1 MYNLPSHYRKNSFDS
16 TSTMTDLTMNSN
28 FTQTSFSSASSL
40 SSAFSDTASFNLTN
54 HSRKTNNTITPTSTL
69 HRQYQYQQQQQQQQY
84 QQPSYQ
90 HQTSTPEYS
99 SSHGSRTPTSPA
111 SSAYSA
117 ATANPH
123 TVSPLFQS
131 IPESR
136 NVLGS
141 LSHNYNKNA
150 YRNQTFSSSHSA
162 ALKRHN
168 QNLQDTT
175 VHSVPEHAVLDRSS
189 SSAAVPADQLQPP
202 LQFNSLEP
210 TSSIRSVPSEME
222 SAKPA
227 PKTLKPKSSWRKFK
241 NVFNH
246 HHNSNN
252 NTNSNTSPQP
262 QASPSSSFGSTSIAP
277 QPSNVSIHSSTSG
290 NNQIHAQLPK
300 MKTSHHQKPSYGLV
314 SRSDDTRLRDSEANR
329 TEYFEAIQLKFL
341 VYCALVSLHHLEYA
355 KEITPSQK
363 VLDEFSGERLRLVQH
378 SDNIPLDSQIATIE
392 MSLRQLREAVL
403 TLHPSETADIF
414 IYSAKVSSLFGNQTA
429 YLPALTQVVS
439 VIHPEL
445 GLDHAQFNPVFELYV
460 LHLVHVSDAIV
471 EVFDLLGE
479 YTPPQ
484 NPLWDLVRAWVEKDY
499 LRWRTYYDGE
509 TDLAKKQMMSKG
521 ELSMAREALTRIGS
535 SYTGIPLGD
544 LEAAIG
550 MNWER
555 IVDDLG
561 CSWRKEG
568 STVVIKER
576 RK

>member
-1 MYNLPSHYRKNSFDS
+1 MYNPASHYRQNSFDS

-28 FTQTSFSSASSL
+28 FTQASFSSASSL
-40 SSAFSDTASFNLTN
+40 SSAFSDTASFNVTS
-54 HSRKTNNTITPTSTL
+54 HTRKTNNTLTPSPTL
-69 HRQYQYQQQQQQQQY
+69 HRQYQYQQQQQY
-84 QQPSYQ
+84 QQSSHQ
-90 HQTSTPEYS
+90 HHTNTPEYS
-99 SSHGSRTPTSPA
+99 SSHGSQTPTSPT
-111 SSAYSA
+111 SSTYSA
-117 ATANPH
+117 ANPL

-150 YRNQTFSSSHSA
+150 YRSQTFSSSHSA

-168 QNLQDTT
+168 HNLQDIT
-175 VHSVPEHAVLDRSS
+175 VHSVPEHAVPDNNSS
-189 SSAAVPADQLQPP
+189 STSSAAMPAGQLQPP
-202 LQFNSLEP
+202 LQFNTPSVQSE
-210 TSSIRSVPSEME
+210 SSDME
-222 SAKPA
+222 SVKSA
-227 PKTLKPKSSWRKFK
+227 PKTLKTKSSWRKFK

-246 HHNSNN
+246 HHNNTTTTTTINNN
-252 NTNSNTSPQP
+252 NTNSKNQE
-262 QASPSSSFGSTSIAP
+262 SPSSPFASTTIAP
-277 QPSNVSIHSSTSG
+277 QPSNVSIYSSASS
-290 NNQIHAQLPK
+290 NNQIHTQLPH

-341 VYCALVSLHHLEYA
+341 VYCALVSPYHLEYA
-355 KEITPSQK
+355 QEITPSQK
-363 VLDEFSGERLRLVQH
+363 VLDEFAGERLRLVQH
-378 SDNIPLDSQIATIE
+378 SNNIPLDSQIATIE
-392 MSLRQLREAVL
+392 MSLRQLREAIL
-403 TLHPSETADIF
+403 TLHPSETVDIF
-414 IYSAKVSSLFGNQTA
+414 IYSAKVSSLFGNQAA
-429 YLPALTQVVS
+429 YLPALTQIVS

-445 GLDHAQFNPVFELYV
+445 GLDEAQFAPVFELYV
-460 LHLVHVSDAIV
+460 LHLVHVADAIV

-499 LRWRTYYDGE
+499 LRWRKYYDGE
-509 TDLAKKQMMSKG
+509 TDLAKKKMMSKG
-521 ELSMAREALTRIGS
+521 ELTMAREALTRIGS
-535 SYTGIPLGD
+535 SYLGIPIED
-544 LEAAIG
+544 LEAALG

-568 STVVIKER
+568 SAIVIKER